1 MSQEK
6 INHQEAKAKGSIDIR
21 ESMRVLPNFLQP
33 FLTWLTAKP
42 YQGQIPSNHTPIY
55 HLVTAL
61 VYLLIGL
68 TLSIFAVLKAGL

>member
-6 INHQEAKAKGSIDIR
+6 INHQETQGKDSMDVR

-55 HLVTAL
+55 YLVTAL
-61 VYLLIGL
+61 VYLLTGL
-68 TLSIFAVLKAGL
+68 TLSIFAILKAGL